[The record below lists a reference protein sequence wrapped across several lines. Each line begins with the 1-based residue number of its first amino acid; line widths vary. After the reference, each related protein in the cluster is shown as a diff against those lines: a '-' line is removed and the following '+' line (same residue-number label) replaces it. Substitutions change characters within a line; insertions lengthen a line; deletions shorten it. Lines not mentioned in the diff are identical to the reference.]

1 MKLIYTLFLVLFY
14 SSLALS
20 QTKTLEDITLDMLR
34 ETQSTLDSTTSAE
47 VLYNKGEI
55 SFSILNSWEYKFV
68 VVKRIKIYTK
78 EGYSQANVQL
88 PYYIGERN
96 PDKET
101 LSNIK
106 GIVYYENDGKIEK
119 EILKESDIFDVDLSE
134 FWKAKKF
141 TLPKVQDG
149 VIIQYSYSID
159 SPHIGNLSNWIF
171 QNSIPT
177 RYSEY
182 KTSIPID
189 YLAYNVR
196 TKGYYPFE
204 TIDKVKKGSLY
215 VKYEGTNL
223 DTPIRQIT
231 YVGTNLPK
239 IENEPYANKISNYFP
254 SVGYELSSY
263 KNRVLEPFKVVSI
276 TWDDVVKTLSETDT
290 YKKEISRTRYFKND
304 LNSILK
310 NKTLPKDKMIAVFNF
325 VKNKMTWNDE
335 ERRFTSKKLNKI
347 YEEGVGNSAD
357 INVMLT
363 AMLREANLDANPV
376 LSSTISNGIPLFPTI
391 SGLNYV
397 FTHVNIK
404 GEIFLLDATD
414 EFASPNILP
423 SRALNWKGTLIKPNG
438 FQALDIFPPT
448 NSLKKYQV
456 KAELNTQGEISGF
469 CRIISLDQ
477 YGWESR
483 RSLNNKSEDQKRL
496 NYENYFGI
504 DHISDIK
511 TKNLNDALK
520 PLIEEFNFSGKAKL
534 IEKIG
539 DKLYVS
545 PMLFLKLKENPF
557 KAETRIYPV
566 DFTFP
571 RNLEHVIS
579 LKIPEGYK
587 VDYLPKKGI
596 LKLGD
601 GVAKLTYLIEV
612 YNNMILVKV
621 NLEVNVALF
630 LPQDYS
636 LLREFYISLMNKEN
650 EKIVLV
656 KS

>member
-1 MKLIYTLFLVLFY
+1 
-14 SSLALS
+14 
-20 QTKTLEDITLDMLR
+20 
-34 ETQSTLDSTTSAE
+34 
-47 VLYNKGEI
+47 
-55 SFSILNSWEYKFV
+55 
-68 VVKRIKIYTK
+68 
-78 EGYSQANVQL
+78 
-88 PYYIGERN
+88 
-96 PDKET
+96 
-101 LSNIK
+101 
-106 GIVYYENDGKIEK
+106 
-119 EILKESDIFDVDLSE
+119 
-134 FWKAKKF
+134 
-141 TLPKVQDG
+141 
-149 VIIQYSYSID
+149 
-159 SPHIGNLSNWIF
+159 
-171 QNSIPT
+171 
-177 RYSEY
+177 
-182 KTSIPID
+182 
-189 YLAYNVR
+189 
-196 TKGYYPFE
+196 
-204 TIDKVKKGSLY
+204 
-215 VKYEGTNL
+215 
-223 DTPIRQIT
+223 
-231 YVGTNLPK
+231 
-239 IENEPYANKISNYFP
+239 
-254 SVGYELSSY
+254 
-263 KNRVLEPFKVVSI
+263 
-276 TWDDVVKTLSETDT
+276 
-290 YKKEISRTRYFKND
+290 
-304 LNSILK
+304 
-310 NKTLPKDKMIAVFNF
+310 MIAIFNF

-335 ERRFTSKKLNKI
+335 ERLFTSHKLNKI

-357 INVMLT
+357 INIMLT

-397 FTHVNIK
+397 FTHVDIK
-404 GEIFLLDATD
+404 GDIFLLDATD
-414 EFASPNILP
+414 EFAFPNILP

-438 FQALDIFPPT
+438 FQALDIFPST

-511 TKNLNDALK
+511 TKNLNDPLK
-520 PLIEEFNFSGKAKL
+520 SLIEEFNFSGKAKL
-534 IEKIG
+534 VEKIG

-557 KAETRIYPV
+557 KVETRIYPI

-571 RNLEHVIS
+571 RNIEHVIS
-579 LKIPEGYK
+579 IKIPEGYK

-601 GVAKLTYLIEV
+601 GAAKLTYLIEV

-621 NLEVNVALF
+621 NMEVNVTLF

-636 LLREFYISLMNKEN
+636 LLREFYISLMNKED